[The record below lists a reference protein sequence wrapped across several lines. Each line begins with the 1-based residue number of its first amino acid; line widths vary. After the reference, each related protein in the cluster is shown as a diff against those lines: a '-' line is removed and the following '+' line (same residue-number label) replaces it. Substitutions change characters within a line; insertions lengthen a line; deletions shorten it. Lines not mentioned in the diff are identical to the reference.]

1 MPSQCVGSAWYN
13 LGVDE
18 LNQEHLD
25 PGSEISLETVKER
38 SVRGVVVLTGRT
50 FILQVIGLVAQ
61 LFLFAYLG
69 KYEFGVFAIV
79 SAIINFLVYFS
90 DIGLAA
96 ALIQKKEKPT
106 ETDLRTTFT
115 VQQILVLAIIAVV
128 FILAPF
134 FSQKYGLHA
143 DGRVLLYVLSFSLLF
158 SSLKSIPSVLLERK
172 LEFVKL
178 VFPQILEQLVYNLT
192 LVVFAMKGFGISSF
206 SIAIALRSIVG
217 LVAIYILQPWVPGLA
232 FSRKTLSGLFKF
244 GIPYQVNTL
253 LATFKD
259 DGMTLILGGILG
271 PAGIGILSF
280 AQKIARYPLTF
291 FMDTVTRVTFPA
303 FSRMQDK
310 GEDLAR
316 SVTRSI
322 FFICFLVFPSL
333 VGIAI
338 LTPVLVNVIPR
349 YGQWNPAIIPVV
361 FISINF
367 IFAAATTQLTNLL
380 NAIGKIKI
388 TFYLMIMWTVLT
400 WLIIPISSVKF
411 GVNGAA
417 AGYALVGASSVI
429 AIAIAKRF
437 VNFSITDSIIKPA
450 LGALL
455 MGVMLLIMRRVLPE
469 SVYSLEVLVVI
480 GIVAYAVL
488 MIAMMGVSLIED
500 AKRSFKTILGKS

>member
-1 MPSQCVGSAWYN
+1 MEN
-13 LGVDE
+13 
-18 LNQEHLD
+18 EHLNPTD
-25 PGSEISLETVKER
+25 EISIEAVKKR

-50 FILQVIGLVAQ
+50 FVLQVIALVAQ

-106 ETDLRTTFT
+106 DVDLKTTFF
-115 VQQILVLAIIAVV
+115 VQQVLVLTIIAVV
-128 FILAPF
+128 VLLTPF
-134 FSQKYGLHA
+134 FTAKYSLNS
-143 DGRVLLYVLSFSLLF
+143 DGQILLYALALSLFF

-178 VFPQILEQLVYNLT
+178 VFPQILEQLVYNVV
-192 LVVFAMKGFGISSF
+192 LVFLAMKGFGLTSF
-206 SIAIALRSIVG
+206 TYAVILRGIVG
-217 LVAIYILQPWVPGLA
+217 LITIYILQPWVPGFA

-244 GIPYQVNTL
+244 GVPYQINTF

-259 DGMTLILGGILG
+259 DGITLILGGILG
-271 PAGIGILSF
+271 PIGVGILSF
-280 AQKIARYPLTF
+280 AQKLARIPLTF

-303 FSRMQDK
+303 FSRMQDEPDHLK
-310 GEDLAR
+310 R

-322 FFICFLVFPSL
+322 FFICLLVFPSL
-333 VGIAI
+333 VGIVI
-338 LTPVLVNVIPR
+338 LAPILVRVVPR
-349 YGQWNPAIIPVV
+349 YNQWIPALVPLA

-400 WLIIPISSVKF
+400 WALIPVLAIKYSVI
-411 GVNGAA
+411 GASV
-417 AGYALVGASSVI
+417 GYALTGASSIV
-429 AIAIAKRF
+429 AIIIAKRY
-437 VNFSITDSIIKPA
+437 VDFSVTDSMIKP
-450 LGALL
+450 LIGAA
-455 MGVMLLIMRRVLPE
+455 VMAAFLIPAKRFFPVSVNSMVVL
-469 SVYSLEVLVVI
+469 SLAGAAIYGASMLS
-480 GIVAYAVL
+480 
-488 MIAMMGVSLIED
+488 MMGLSLVQD
-500 AKRSFKTILGKS
+500 VKKSLKTLLTKAG